1 MDWDKLKIFHAV
13 AEAGSFTNATINL
26 NLSQSAISRQIQSL
40 EQDLKVQLFER
51 HARGLTL
58 TENGEYVFKTA
69 HEVISKLK
77 EVETSLGDKK
87 NKPSG
92 KLTVTTVV
100 SFGTTWL
107 TPRIQ
112 EFMQLNPEIEV
123 ELIFDDKELDLSTRQ
138 ADIGIFMRR
147 PKQLNYIQKKLIDI
161 NYHIYGSPKYLEKNG
176 YPKSLNDLNNHKFIS
191 FGRGAPSPVFNPDWA
206 LKLGLKDGAKKRKT
220 AMRVNSVY
228 GLLLAVQSGVGLAAL
243 PDYITLNQ
251 PNIVKVLPK
260 IEGPITEAHFVYPQS
275 LKNVA
280 RVQAFRNFLY
290 SKISE
295 WKF

>member
-1 MDWDKLKIFHAV
+1 MDWDKLKIFYAV
-13 AEAGSFTNATINL
+13 AEAGSFTRATINL

-40 EQDLKVQLFER
+40 EEDLKVQLFER

-77 EVETSLGDKK
+77 DVETSLSDQK
-87 NKPSG
+87 NKPTG
-92 KLTVTTVV
+92 KLTITTVR
-100 SFGTTWL
+100 SFGTHWL

-112 EFMQLNPEIEV
+112 EFMQLNPNIEV

-147 PKQLNYIQKKLIDI
+147 PKQLNYIQRKLVDI
-161 NYHIYGSPKYLEKNG
+161 NYYIYGSTKYLEKYG
-176 YPKSLNDLNNHKFIS
+176 IPKTINDLNKHKFIS
-191 FGRGAPSPVFNPDWA
+191 FGKGAPSPVFNPDWA
-206 LKLGLKDGAKKRKT
+206 LKLGVKDNKKRKSI
-220 AMRVNSVY
+220 MKVNSVM
-228 GLLLAVQSGVGLAAL
+228 GLLLAVESGVGLAAL
-243 PDYITLNQ
+243 PEYLVSSSTNVI
-251 PNIVKVLPK
+251 KVLPNSA
-260 IEGPITEAHFVYPQS
+260 GPITEAHFVYPQS

-290 SKISE
+290 SKIGD
-295 WKF
+295 WK

>member
-13 AEAGSFTNATINL
+13 AEAGSFTSATVNL
-26 NLSQSAISRQIQSL
+26 NLSQSAISRQIQAL
-40 EQDLKVQLFER
+40 EDDLKVKLFER

-77 EVETSLGDKK
+77 EVETSLGDQK

-92 KLTVTTVV
+92 KLTVATVV

-112 EFMQLNPEIEV
+112 EFMQLNPDIEI

-161 NYHIYGSPKYLEKNG
+161 NYHIYGSNVYLEKFG
-176 YPKSLNDLNNHKFIS
+176 MPKTVNDLNKHKFIS
-191 FGRGAPSPVFNPDWA
+191 FGRGTPSPVYNPDWA
-206 LKLGLKDGAKKRKT
+206 IKIGMKDSKKRKSI
-220 AMRVNSVY
+220 MKVNSVM
-228 GLLLAVQSGVGLAAL
+228 GLLLAVESGVGLAAL
-243 PDYITLNQ
+243 PDYLVVQSKNLI
-251 PNIVKVLPK
+251 KVLPK

-295 WKF
+295 WRF

>member
-13 AEAGSFTNATINL
+13 AEAGSFTSATVNL

-40 EQDLKVQLFER
+40 EEDLKVKLFER

-69 HEVISKLK
+69 HEVISKLR

-176 YPKSLNDLNNHKFIS
+176 YPKTVNDLNNHKFIS

-206 LKLGLKDGAKKRKT
+206 LKLGLKDGSKKRKT

>member
-13 AEAGSFTNATINL
+13 AEAGSFTSATVTL

-40 EQDLKVQLFER
+40 EDDLKVKLFER

-58 TENGEYVFKTA
+58 TENGEYVYKTA

-77 EVETSLGDKK
+77 EVETSLGDQK

-92 KLTVTTVV
+92 KITITTVR
-100 SFGTTWL
+100 SFGTHWL

-112 EFMQLNPEIEV
+112 EFMQLHPEMEV

-161 NYHIYGSPKYLEKNG
+161 NYHIYGSNVYLEKFG
-176 YPKSLNDLNNHKFIS
+176 MPKTVNDLNKHKFIS
-191 FGRGAPSPVFNPDWA
+191 FGSC
-206 LKLGLKDGAKKRKT
+206 
-220 AMRVNSVY
+220 
-228 GLLLAVQSGVGLAAL
+228 LLYTSDAA
-243 PDYITLNQ
+243 D
-251 PNIVKVLPK
+251 
-260 IEGPITEAHFVYPQS
+260 E
-275 LKNVA
+275 
-280 RVQAFRNFLY
+280 
-290 SKISE
+290 
-295 WKF
+295 

>member
-13 AEAGSFTNATINL
+13 AEAGSFTSATVIL

-40 EQDLKVQLFER
+40 EEDLKVKLFER

-58 TENGEYVFKTA
+58 TENGEYVYKTA

-77 EVETSLGDKK
+77 EVETTLRDQKH
-87 NKPSG
+87 KPTG
-92 KLTVTTVV
+92 KLTITTVR
-100 SFGTTWL
+100 SFGTHWL

-112 EFMQLNPEIEV
+112 EFMELNPEIEV

-147 PKQLNYIQKKLIDI
+147 PKQLNYIQRKLMDI
-161 NYHIYGSPKYLEKNG
+161 NYHIYGSTKYFEKYGMPKTL
-176 YPKSLNDLNNHKFIS
+176 SDLNKHKFIS

-206 LKLGLKDGAKKRKT
+206 LKLGMKDNKKRKT
-220 AMRVNSVY
+220 VMRVNSVM
-228 GLLLAVQSGVGLAAL
+228 GLLLAVESGVGLAAL
-243 PDYITLNQ
+243 PDYIVSLSN
-251 PNIVKVLPK
+251 NVIKVLPK
-260 IEGPITEAHFVYPQS
+260 VEGPITEAHFVFPES

-280 RVQAFRNFLY
+280 RVTIFRNFLY

-295 WKF
+295 FKS